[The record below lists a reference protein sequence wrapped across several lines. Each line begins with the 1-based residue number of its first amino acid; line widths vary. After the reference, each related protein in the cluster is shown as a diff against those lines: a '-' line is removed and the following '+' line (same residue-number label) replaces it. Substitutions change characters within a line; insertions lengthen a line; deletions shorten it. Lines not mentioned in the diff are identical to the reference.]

1 MESRKMVLMDLF
13 AGQQR
18 RHSCKELTFEFSG
31 RSREWDDLR
40 EQYCDIYVTIYKI
53 DSQFEFDV

>member
-1 MESRKMVLMDLF
+1 MVLTILR